1 MGLLIVQ
8 SNFQDLDPLLSLRS
22 LDHHQ
27 LPPWARATMKEASP
41 RSKLK
46 CTKNVS
52 NLWMLTRLV
61 NSWMNLNCTP
71 CWAKLV
77 AHAHSTP
84 WSKCSKRRWLVDPTT
99 PMTLLFVH
107 SKPTRLRAKLKLKC
121 SDTH

>member
-1 MGLLIVQ
+1 MGSLLIVQ

-22 LDHHQ
+22 PDHHQ

-41 RSKLK
+41 RSKLT

-52 NLWMLTRLV
+52 N
-61 NSWMNLNCTP
+61 SWMYLNWTP

-77 AHAHSTP
+77 AHAHSSP
-84 WSKCSKRRWLVDPTT
+84 WSKCSKKRWLVDPTT

-107 SKPTRLRAKLKLKC
+107 SKPTRLRAKSKLKC